1 MEHRR
6 LKRELD
12 GVNVSHLCLSARFL
26 CGSTGK
32 WRKGLSA
39 PSKILPM
46 WNFSLQSYCYGWESK
61 MKQSTVAHNT
71 PFLSSNSPCEAVY
84 LE

>member
-1 MEHRR
+1 MEHRG

-12 GVNVSHLCLSARFL
+12 RVNVSHLCLSARFL
-26 CGSTGK
+26 CGSTG
-32 WRKGLSA
+32 RKGLNA

-46 WNFSLQSYCYGWESK
+46 WNFSLQSYCYGRESK
-61 MKQSTVAHNT
+61 TKQSTVAHNT
-71 PFLSSNSPCEAVY
+71 PLLSSNSPCEAVY